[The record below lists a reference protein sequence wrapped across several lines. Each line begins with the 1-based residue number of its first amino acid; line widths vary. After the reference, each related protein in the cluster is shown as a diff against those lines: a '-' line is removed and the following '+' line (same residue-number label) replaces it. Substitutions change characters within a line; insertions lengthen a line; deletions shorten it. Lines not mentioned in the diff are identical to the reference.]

1 MSISDLTLK
10 KSMPGDKPIADGT
23 IPGLRFEPGKT
34 KGYGKWILRFVSPT
48 TNKRRDM
55 GLGTY
60 PEVGLK
66 DARIL
71 GMEARKVIG
80 SGQDPISIRDDAK
93 ASMKAS
99 IEALTFES
107 AVIKVHTQYKRGW
120 KNKKH
125 ADQWINTLQ
134 QYAFPKIGSKKVA
147 ELNLQDFET
156 LLAPIW
162 LDKPETA
169 SRVKQRCNTVMK
181 WCLAQ
186 GLVTSNPVDAVDF
199 LLPKQPGKRER
210 VQHQPSMPWRDIPTF
225 IQRTMRGGRNNV
237 SRALLEFV
245 ILTAARSGE
254 ARAATWAEIDLN
266 AKIWTLPA
274 SRMKTNLPHRV
285 PLSSRSIEILRQQRD
300 MHSEAVLVFPAQ
312 RGGILTDM
320 VLTKFLKDHKAH
332 SSDKDRTATAH
343 GFRSSFRD
351 WASENGYPRDLA
363 ERALAHII
371 QNQSEAAYH
380 RTDLLEQRRNMMETW
395 ANFICSQTEATN
407 LGGED
412 AV

>member
-1 MSISDLTLK
+1 MTNTVLSCITESHYKCGAGCGAGTMSISDLTLK
-10 KSMPGDKPIADGT
+10 KSTPGDKPIADGT
-23 IPGLRFEPGKT
+23 IPGLRFEPGNT
-34 KGYGKWILRFVSPT
+34 KGCGKWILRFVSPI

-66 DARIL
+66 DVRIL

-99 IEALTFES
+99 TEALTFAS
-107 AVIKVHTQYKRGW
+107 AAIKVHTQYKLGW
-120 KNKKH
+120 NSKKH
-125 ADQWINTLQ
+125 TDQWINTLQ
-134 QYAFPKIGSKKVA
+134 QYAFPKIGNKKVA
-147 ELNLQDFET
+147 DLNLQDFET

-162 LDKPETA
+162 LNKAVTA
-169 SRVKQRCNTVMK
+169 YRVKQRCNTVMK

-245 ILTAARSGE
+245 FLTAARSGE
-254 ARAATWAEIDLN
+254 ARAATWDEIDLN

-274 SRMKTNLPHRV
+274 SRMKNNLPHRV
-285 PLSSRSIEILRQQRD
+285 PLSRRSLEIL
-300 MHSEAVLVFPAQ
+300 
-312 RGGILTDM
+312 
-320 VLTKFLKDHKAH
+320 
-332 SSDKDRTATAH
+332 
-343 GFRSSFRD
+343 
-351 WASENGYPRDLA
+351 
-363 ERALAHII
+363 
-371 QNQSEAAYH
+371 
-380 RTDLLEQRRNMMETW
+380 
-395 ANFICSQTEATN
+395 
-407 LGGED
+407 
-412 AV
+412 